1 MAKKRKINKLN
12 TYSIII
18 SIILGVLTLLNI
30 YSVIK
35 INVFPFKYL
44 ILFFIIFI
52 LSIVLIMFN
61 FKLNKKKKKARK
73 TKKMTICWNFSF
85 QKCFL
90 KLWYFALQ
98 KSLSKPKA
106 KRSRPWWSFFPRWF
120 FLSQWS
126 WGYFLK

>member
-44 ILFFIIFI
+44 ILFNI
-52 LSIVLIMFN
+52 
-61 FKLNKKKKKARK
+61 
-73 TKKMTICWNFSF
+73 
-85 QKCFL
+85 
-90 KLWYFALQ
+90 
-98 KSLSKPKA
+98 
-106 KRSRPWWSFFPRWF
+106 
-120 FLSQWS
+120 
-126 WGYFLK
+126 

>member
-61 FKLNKKKKKARK
+61 FKLNKKKKKTRI
-73 TKKMTICWNFSF
+73 TIC
-85 QKCFL
+85 
-90 KLWYFALQ
+90 
-98 KSLSKPKA
+98 
-106 KRSRPWWSFFPRWF
+106 
-120 FLSQWS
+120 
-126 WGYFLK
+126 